1 MAFNNKKK
9 NANYISAKESRAIA
23 RENRKITQEIEK
35 KRNRKHIPE
44 EEYVTKMK
52 NPENCVEFDNVQTY
66 FFTDIGTVKSV
77 DGVSFDVPQGK
88 TVGIVGESGCGKTTT
103 GRSIIKL
110 YDITSGSVYFKGI
123 RIAAGTRS
131 YVDAINHAKK
141 EYKQRIAAAGS
152 EGEKKK
158 LENELDQIIA
168 ENKKEIKAAEYDQ
181 KHCDKEYSDELV
193 KKANEKYLP
202 LIEKASGE
210 EKTRL
215 TKEYKDELHKAKR
228 TKLVTQ
234 IQMIFQ
240 DPQSSLNERAK
251 VSYIVGEGLQNVR
264 PDLTAAQREEKVRQA
279 LLDVGLL
286 PEFASRFPHEFSGG
300 QRQRIGIA
308 RALIVEPEFIIAD
321 EPFLG
326 VRRANHYK
334 FIIILSPVGPYYVGG
349 LAPTKIYVEDKY
361 VRATD
366 GGTGEAKCGGNYA
379 ASLKAQEEAHEKGY
393 EQILWLDGVQRK
405 YVEEIG
411 TSNAFFVIDN
421 EVITAPLDGT
431 ILPGITRDSV
441 IALLKKG
448 YKITERK
455 LSIDEVVQAHKDGK
469 FQEMFASGTAA
480 VISPVGE
487 LCYKGD
493 KMVIN
498 EGKIGPIAQKM
509 YDTIYGIQT
518 GTVEDTLGWTVPVE

>member
-1 MAFNNKKK
+1 MKYDFPVTRTTTPK
-9 NANYISAKESRAIA
+9 AKPDPDTLRFG
-23 RENRKITQEIEK
+23 
-35 KRNRKHIPE
+35 
-44 EEYVTKMK
+44 V
-52 NPENCVEFDNVQTY
+52 D
-66 FFTDIGTVKSV
+66 FTDHMFIMDYEEGKGWI
-77 DGVSFDVPQGK
+77 DGRIVPYGPLTLDPAAVVFHYAQEMFEGLKAYKTADGK
-88 TVGIVGESGCGKTTT
+88 VQLF
-103 GRSIIKL
+103 RP
-110 YDITSGSVYFKGI
+110 DM
-123 RIAAGTRS
+123 
-131 YVDAINHAKK
+131 N
-141 EYKQRIAAAGS
+141 
-152 EGEKKK
+152 
-158 LENELDQIIA
+158 
-168 ENKKEIKAAEYDQ
+168 
-181 KHCDKEYSDELV
+181 
-193 KKANEKYLP
+193 
-202 LIEKASGE
+202 
-210 EKTRL
+210 
-215 TKEYKDELHKAKR
+215 AKR
-228 TKLVTQ
+228 TNRTNNRLCIPQIDEDLYVEAIKALVRVDADW
-234 IQMIFQ
+234 I
-240 DPQSSLNERAK
+240 PQKEGTSL
-251 VSYIVGEGLQNVR
+251 YIR
-264 PDLTAAQREEKVRQA
+264 P
-279 LLDVGLL
+279 
-286 PEFASRFPHEFSGG
+286 
-300 QRQRIGIA
+300 
-308 RALIVEPEFIIAD
+308 FIIAD

-441 IALLKKG
+441 IALLKKEG

-518 GTVEDTLGWTVPVE
+518 GTVEDTMGWTIPVK